1 MTSAQL
7 TAQIVRKEASLVKA
21 QDALDAI
28 MDGGAQGYTIDTS
41 QSRQT
46 VTKLNPTE
54 LRKLIESLES
64 QICVLQGRLNSV
76 PMIGRG
82 AW

>member
-54 LRKLIESLES
+54 LRKLIESLEN

>member
-1 MTSAQL
+1 MDAVLL
-7 TAQIVRKEASLVKA
+7 TQQIAAKKITLAKANASL
-21 QDALDAI
+21 DALL
-28 MDGGAQGYTIDTS
+28 DGGAQGYTLDTS

-54 LRKLIESLES
+54 LRHMIESLES
-64 QICVLQGRLNSV
+64 QICVLESRLNSV
-76 PMIGRG
+76 PTIGRG